1 MLSSCTYTLLAGR
14 DSTCRYTFEGMSAP
28 FAQSVAGRVQKI
40 EVSPLRTAAAKRK
53 YQIRYMSGGNITAAP
68 SEIIVNSMWLPMER
82 LAVKV
87 SGDPSV
93 EASIEEHLPGAK
105 LTQGVSYTASAKV
118 VITHKQSAAAAA
130 ASGAAADAAPKLV
143 TVTIMAK

>member
-1 MLSSCTYTLLAGR
+1 
-14 DSTCRYTFEGMSAP
+14 
-28 FAQSVAGRVQKI
+28 
-40 EVSPLRTAAAKRK
+40 
-53 YQIRYMSGGNITAAP
+53 
-68 SEIIVNSMWLPMER
+68 MWLPMER